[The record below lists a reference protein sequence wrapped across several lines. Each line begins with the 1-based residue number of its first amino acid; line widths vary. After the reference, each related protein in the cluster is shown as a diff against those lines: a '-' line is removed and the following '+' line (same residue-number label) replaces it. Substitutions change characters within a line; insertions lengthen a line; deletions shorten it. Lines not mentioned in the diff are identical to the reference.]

1 MCRNIRV
8 LHNFQP
14 PTTEDEIA
22 AAALQFVRKVS
33 GLRAPARGD
42 QEAFDLAVEE
52 VAEITSGL
60 LARLAARG
68 AVRTRDG
75 EREKAKA
82 KWRVR
87 EARVVAQKA

>member
-14 PTTEDEIA
+14 PSTEEEIA

-33 GLRAPARGD
+33 GLRAPTKGD
-42 QEAFDLAVEE
+42 QAAFDQAVKE
-52 VAEITSGL
+52 VAETTSRLLGGL
-60 LARLAARG
+60 PARG
-68 AVRTRDG
+68 TVRTRES
-75 EREKAKA
+75 ERDKAKA

-87 EARVVAQKA
+87 EARVVARKA

>member
-14 PTTEDEIA
+14 PTTEEEIA

-33 GLRAPARGD
+33 GLRAPTKSD
-42 QEAFDLAVEE
+42 QAAFDQAVKE
-52 VAEITSGL
+52 VAESTTRL
-60 LARLAARG
+60 LGQLPTRG

-75 EREKAKA
+75 ERDKAKA

-87 EARVVAQKA
+87 AARVVAQKA